1 MKTQSTVSPEQF
13 TINDLG
19 KNREV
24 KLCYNIEQTLNE
36 DGDIIFVYDMELHTV
51 SRDVNSISALVNLRY
66 SPDDE
71 IALLNKGITDST
83 DIEYVTY
90 RNYVDEVKNFIKGI
104 E

>member
-1 MKTQSTVSPEQF
+1 MKTQSTIRPEQF

-24 KLCYNIEQTLNE
+24 KLCYNIEQTSNE
-36 DGDIIFVYDMELHTV
+36 EGDIIFVYDMELHTV

-71 IALLNKGITDST
+71 IALLNKGITDSADT
-83 DIEYVTY
+83 EYVAY
-90 RNYVDEVKNFIKGI
+90 RDYVLEIKNFIKGI